1 MPVERNSG
9 PRNLASKVM
18 RGGLQKLPY
27 HTSETTAGSE
37 TGTGSSESPDT
48 IEMPHKQIIIVLGKR

>member
-9 PRNLASKVM
+9 PRNLVSKVM

-37 TGTGSSESPDT
+37 TGPAGELRVAGYDRDAAQTNYHRTE
-48 IEMPHKQIIIVLGKR
+48 